1 MKIYFEGFKLIAL
14 ALCGVV
20 GLFFLFLMFVEKHF
34 HGTKFYNWLMKKLD
48 GK

>member
-1 MKIYFEGFKLIAL
+1 MKIYFNGLELIVL
-14 ALCGVV
+14 ALCCVV
-20 GLFFLFLMFVEKHF
+20 GLFFLFLLFVEYHF

>member
-1 MKIYFEGFKLIAL
+1 MKIYFNGLDLIVL
-14 ALCGVV
+14 ALCGVW
-20 GLFFLFLMFVEKHF
+20 GLFLLFLIFVEKHF